1 MIRKAALGFLA
12 LVAFLLLPTNQAFA
26 LTANIGTLA
35 LTKTVLNP
43 KNNTYVNNLGLNDPM
58 YHPKDTV
65 TFHITVAN
73 LGKDTVAQ
81 AVMKD
86 TMPDYVTFTTG
97 PGEYNPQTKTL
108 SFFVYN
114 IKPGT
119 TQQFS
124 VSVTVNDV
132 TSLPANQT
140 VTCVANK
147 VDMVASN
154 NENAQDSASFCIQKT
169 FAPVQTQTT
178 PDTGPE
184 AFSYI
189 AIFASA
195 ISGLGIKKFAKKGSS
210 EARI

>member
-1 MIRKAALGFLA
+1 MMRKAAIGFLL
-12 LVAFLLLPTNQAFA
+12 LVAFFSLPLSKAFA
-26 LTANIGTLA
+26 LTANMGTLA
-35 LTKTVLNP
+35 LSKTVLNP
-43 KNNTYVNNLGLNDPM
+43 QTNTYVNNLGLNDPM
-58 YHPKDTV
+58 YHPGEVV

-73 LGKDTVAQ
+73 LGKDTVNQ

-86 TMPDYVTFTTG
+86 TMPDYLTFTAG
-97 PGEYNPQTKTL
+97 PGSYNPQNKTL

-124 VSVTVNDV
+124 VSAIVNNV
-132 TSLPANQT
+132 TSLPTNQT

-147 VDMVASN
+147 VDMAASN

-169 FAPVQTQTT
+169 FAPVQTTTT

-189 AIFASA
+189 TIVASA
-195 ISGLGIKKFAKKGSS
+195 LTGFGIKKFAKK
-210 EARI
+210 A